1 VPAVGLGGHFGAFG
15 GGSLFSSIGPSSAAH
30 YGASHFS
37 FGAPVSYPAFAPPPP
52 PPKKK
57 EYGVDYI

>member
-1 VPAVGLGGHFGAFG
+1 MG
-15 GGSLFSSIGPSSAAH
+15 GGLHPFSGGSIFSSIGPSSAAH

-37 FGAPVSYPAFAPPPP
+37 FGAPIAFSAPKPIV

>member
-1 VPAVGLGGHFGAFG
+1 VGFGGFG
-15 GGSLFSSIGPSSAAH
+15 GGSGLFSSPASSIGPSSAALF
-30 YGASHFS
+30 GASHFS
-37 FGAPVSYPAFAPPPP
+37 FGAAVPFPAPMPLV